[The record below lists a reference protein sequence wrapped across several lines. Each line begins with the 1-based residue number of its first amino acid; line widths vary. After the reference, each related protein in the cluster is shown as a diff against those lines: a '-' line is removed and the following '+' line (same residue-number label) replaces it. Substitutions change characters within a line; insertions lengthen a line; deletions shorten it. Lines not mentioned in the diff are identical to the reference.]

1 MFFINSPAMTGSVAG
16 GTIFFPFFFFG
27 WTASPSLAA
36 EGEAEEERR
45 GEGAAAEALES
56 LTPPPPP
63 PLLKEPV
70 ETTISHMKCFLN
82 KNSKLTH
89 VHRVPQVDPASA

>member
-1 MFFINSPAMTGSVAG
+1 MTGSVAG
-16 GTIFFPFFFFG
+16 GTIFFPFFFLG

-70 ETTISHMKCFLN
+70 DITISQMKRYFLN
-82 KNSKLTH
+82 KNLNLTH